1 MSEEGR
7 GIYSFS
13 ARIQTP
19 SGPQDPSK
27 VQKFAKKVK
36 KVQQTRDFEPA
47 LI

>member
-1 MSEEGR
+1 MSEVGR

-13 ARIQTP
+13 ARIRTP
-19 SGPQDPSK
+19 RGPQDPSK